1 MGTLG
6 SLFSRLVCSDCPQDR
21 LWLFASL
28 EISTMETKRFGRS
41 TFTQTCDDANPWLT
55 TCALLQFQTCQ
66 SEKWDRKQRKAKP
79 TNNNSKDP
87 FSQTCIANKRRRT
100 TKSHWPKVPPLL
112 LLPPSL
118 LSMPLCLHHYC
129 IIAPLPNLWIATR
142 PAHSFLPNYAPTS
155 LYLPP
160 TCLAPREPKYT
171 FMRLC
176 PPVLWGSL
184 CKHSACRNLW
194 VDVDAALSVLLLHQ
208 ICVVHLVKTGD
219 TTSWPFLPNH
229 QL

>member
-66 SEKWDRKQRKAKP
+66 SETWDRKQRKAKP

-118 LSMPLCLHHYC
+118 YQCLFVST
-129 IIAPLPNLWIATR
+129 IIALLRLFQIFELPHDQLTVFCQIMHLPLSTYHLPASHRVNLNTLLCAC
-142 PAHSFLPNYAPTS
+142 AHLCSGALCVSIVLAV
-155 LYLPP
+155 
-160 TCLAPREPKYT
+160 TCELMLMPH
-171 FMRLC
+171 
-176 PPVLWGSL
+176 SL
-184 CKHSACRNLW
+184 CYCSTKSA
-194 VDVDAALSVLLLHQ
+194 
-208 ICVVHLVKTGD
+208 
-219 TTSWPFLPNH
+219 
-229 QL
+229 

>member
-66 SEKWDRKQRKAKP
+66 SETWDRKQRKAKP

-171 FMRLC
+171 FMLFC
-176 PPVLWGSL
+176 PPLNWGLFL
-184 CKHSACRNLW
+184 CVKYSACRTLW
-194 VDVDAALSVLLLHQ
+194 VDAASISLLMLMPHSLCYYSTKSARC
-208 ICVVHLVKTGD
+208 IV
-219 TTSWPFLPNH
+219 
-229 QL
+229 

>member
-66 SEKWDRKQRKAKP
+66 SETWDRKQRKAKP

-87 FSQTCIANKRRRT
+87 FSQTCIANKRTRT

-142 PAHSFLPNYAPTS
+142 PAHSFFAKLCTYLSLPTTYH
-155 LYLPP
+155 LPASHRVNLN
-160 TCLAPREPKYT
+160 TL
-171 FMRLC
+171 LC
-176 PPVLWGSL
+176 SSAHLW
-184 CKHSACRNLW
+184 
-194 VDVDAALSVLLLHQ
+194 
-208 ICVVHLVKTGD
+208 TGA
-219 TTSWPFLPNH
+219 SFFV
-229 QL
+229 

>member
-66 SEKWDRKQRKAKP
+66 SETWDRKQRKAKP

-100 TKSHWPKVPPLL
+100 TKSHWLKVPPSVTFAPFSAINASLSPPLL
-112 LLPPSL
+112 
-118 LSMPLCLHHYC
+118 HYC
-129 IIAPLPNLWIATR
+129 ASSKSLNCHTTSSQFFAKLCTYLSLPT
-142 PAHSFLPNYAPTS
+142 T
-155 LYLPP
+155 YLPR
-160 TCLAPREPKYT
+160 TAWT
-171 FMRLC
+171 
-176 PPVLWGSL
+176 
-184 CKHSACRNLW
+184 
-194 VDVDAALSVLLLHQ
+194 
-208 ICVVHLVKTGD
+208 
-219 TTSWPFLPNH
+219 
-229 QL
+229 